1 VTANVG
7 DAPKA
12 GPGLVAVVLA
22 FVVITIVAGGAGAA
36 YRMVFA
42 RPAVAAGAQPPA
54 PSKSVAAPATDKL
67 RSLAPVITNLADT
80 PNVWLRLEVAVV
92 FDASMKDL
100 EVDAMARDIGDDVMA
115 YARTLSLA
123 QIQGSSGLYHLR
135 EDLGERAQIRSA
147 GKVREVMIQS
157 LVVQ

>member
-1 VTANVG
+1 MAAEAG
-7 DAPKA
+7 DAPKS

-22 FVVITIVAGGAGAA
+22 FVVITVVAGGAGAA
-36 YRMVFA
+36 YRMILA
-42 RPAVAAGAQPPA
+42 RPVAAASAPA
-54 PSKSVAAPATDKL
+54 PSPAKPVAAPAMDKV

-80 PNVWLRLEVAVV
+80 PNVWLRLEVSVV
-92 FDASMKDL
+92 FDAAMKEP
-100 EVDAMARDIGDDVMA
+100 EVDSLARDIGEDVMA

-123 QIQGSSGLYHLR
+123 QIQGASGLYHLR
-135 EDLGERAQIRSA
+135 EDLAERAQIRSA